1 LLHALAE
8 AATLFVA
15 RRLRASLHST
25 AEAGEAPAG
34 EPLREPLAEASA
46 AMASPGT
53 AMHALGK
60 AGLLLGCGGGLIRR
74 CHRVG
79 PLLVSA
85 ADGSEGTVSIGRV
98 RVPRRCATRIAERAE
113 VGRRRPGYVRRRA
126 IFHVGR
132 RRISAPWCFLGPV
145 APKSTTVEPDVA
157 FIRKRGG
164 SPTAGVEAPRTRPER
179 PALPWPGAHSFVQGP
194 GRPLDAGPSV
204 GTSRPQ

>member
-15 RRLRASLHST
+15 RRLRAPLHSAT
-25 AEAGEAPAG
+25 ETGEAPAG

-85 ADGSEGTVSIGRV
+85 ADDSESTVSIGRV
-98 RVPRRCATRIAERAE
+98 RVPRRCATRIAERDLRDRRL
-113 VGRRRPGYVRRRA
+113 GRW
-126 IFHVGR
+126 
-132 RRISAPWCFLGPV
+132 RISAPWCFLGPV
-145 APKSTTVEPDVA
+145 APKSSTVESDVA
-157 FIRKRGG
+157 LIRKRGV
-164 SPTAGVEAPRTRPER
+164 SPTAGVEAPRTGPTR
-179 PALPWPGAHSFVQGP
+179 PAPPWPGAHSFVQDP

-204 GTSRPQ
+204 GTSMPQ